1 MSSLPAMQH
10 RAERPLAAVVS
21 FSRAARDARVA
32 RQVVLLRS
40 LGYRVL
46 VIAYADPNDTIGD
59 IFVPLVELQNPLAI
73 RLSLVAPALPAKL
86 WSGFA
91 HPAALT
97 SVNSQRALRAL
108 RKHQPCLIHANDWPA
123 LAIAARAK
131 DDLDCSLIYDSH
143 EFAAEENAHSKAWWY
158 LCRKHVMT
166 VERAS
171 ICKADRVVTVSEGI
185 ARELATMYQLREQPT
200 VVRNLPNYSKT
211 TFRPTGDTITVLFH
225 GQLHPSRGLES
236 LIDSVAAW
244 TPDRRL
250 LLRGFGAESYVDSL
264 RQRVRNLGL
273 DERVTFAPAVAQ
285 QDVVAYASEADIGV
299 FTPATQSRHMLLSL
313 PNKLFE
319 YLMAGLALCVTPGH
333 DREALIRKYDVG
345 AVTASTYAAELAATI
360 NSISAAS
367 LNTWRRNALSAAE
380 DLCWEHEQRK
390 LIAVY
395 RSNQ

>member
-1 MSSLPAMQH
+1 M
-10 RAERPLAAVVS
+10 
-21 FSRAARDARVA
+21 
-32 RQVVLLRS
+32 
-40 LGYRVL
+40 
-46 VIAYADPNDTIGD
+46 
-59 IFVPLVELQNPLAI
+59 
-73 RLSLVAPALPAKL
+73 
-86 WSGFA
+86 
-91 HPAALT
+91 
-97 SVNSQRALRAL
+97 
-108 RKHQPCLIHANDWPA
+108 
-123 LAIAARAK
+123 
-131 DDLDCSLIYDSH
+131 
-143 EFAAEENAHSKAWWY
+143 
-158 LCRKHVMT
+158 
-166 VERAS
+166 
-171 ICKADRVVTVSEGI
+171 
-185 ARELATMYQLREQPT
+185 
-200 VVRNLPNYSKT
+200 
-211 TFRPTGDTITVLFH
+211 LFH